1 MKKSTT
7 MLLLIIAALLIA
19 LSLIYPV
26 RADVGRSIYDGVWNI
41 IFTSCSGQTV
51 VYEAV
56 KVVDVNDTFISFTDS
71 RGKETKL
78 PLTSTCSEVVM
89 QRER

>member
-1 MKKSTT
+1 MKKSTMIMLFIIA
-7 MLLLIIAALLIA
+7 MLLIL
-19 LSLIYPV
+19 LSLVYPV
-26 RADVGRSIYDGVWNI
+26 RADIGQSIYDGVWNI
-41 IFTSCSGQTV
+41 TFYSCSGQTV

-56 KVVDVNDTFISFTDS
+56 KVVDVNDTFISFTNS

-89 QRER
+89 ERGR